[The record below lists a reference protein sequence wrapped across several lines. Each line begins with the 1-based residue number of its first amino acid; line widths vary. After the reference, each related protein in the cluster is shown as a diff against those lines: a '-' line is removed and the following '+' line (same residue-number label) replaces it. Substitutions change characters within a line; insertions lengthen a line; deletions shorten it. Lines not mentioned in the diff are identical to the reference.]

1 MMIMIIID
9 IKKLII
15 IMMIKVLKLI
25 AISNNNKITKTTLVV
40 IFYLEGYIYNSGV
53 PRIEEGAEL
62 REKDFCNLI
71 NETGTRTKKEQF
83 AHLI

>member
-1 MMIMIIID
+1 
-9 IKKLII
+9 
-15 IMMIKVLKLI
+15 MMIKVLKLI
-25 AISNNNKITKTTLVV
+25 AISNNNKITITTLVV
-40 IFYLEGYIYNSGV
+40 ICYLEGYIYNSGV

-71 NETGTRTKKEQF
+71 NETRTRTKKEQF

>member
-1 MMIMIIID
+1 MMIIIIID

-15 IMMIKVLKLI
+15 IMMIKVIKLI
-25 AISNNNKITKTTLVV
+25 AISNNNKITITTLVV
-40 IFYLEGYIYNSGV
+40 ICYLEGYIYNSGV

-71 NETGTRTKKEQF
+71 NETRTRTKKEQF

>member
-1 MMIMIIID
+1 
-9 IKKLII
+9 
-15 IMMIKVLKLI
+15 MMIKVLKLI
-25 AISNNNKITKTTLVV
+25 AISNNNKITITTLAV